1 MSEYLDQTPRTEEE
15 ASADVREAQAKILL
29 ATANRIIKL
38 TEQMPEAG
46 K

>member
-1 MSEYLDQTPRTEEE
+1 MSEYLDQIRRTEEE

-29 ATANRIIKL
+29 ATANRVIKL
-38 TEQMPEAG
+38 AEEMQEAA